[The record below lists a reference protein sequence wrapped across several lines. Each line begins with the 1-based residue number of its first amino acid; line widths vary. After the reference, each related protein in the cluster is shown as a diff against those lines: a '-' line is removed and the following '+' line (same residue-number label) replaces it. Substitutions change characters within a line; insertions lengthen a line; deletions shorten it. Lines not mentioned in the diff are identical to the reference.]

1 MFEGES
7 AVLSELV
14 RERSLLTPTVREIEE
29 EHERTGK
36 SLSQV
41 MIDFGLITEEQLL
54 RAVAEHLNL
63 EYLNL
68 EDVDFEQAVLRSI
81 PSSVARMYGAVPVSV
96 NGNTVTV
103 AVMDPYNPHSS
114 ASFRLSSAG
123 TCKWPCRPRNRSRR
137 RLNGILARTVSRSRM
152 S

>member
-14 RERSLLTPTVREIEE
+14 RERNLLSPEQFREIGE

-41 MIDFGLITEEQLL
+41 MMDFGLITEEQLL

-63 EYLNL
+63 
-68 EDVDFEQAVLRSI
+68 S
-81 PSSVARMYGAVPVSV
+81 
-96 NGNTVTV
+96 T
-103 AVMDPYNPHSS
+103 
-114 ASFRLSSAG
+114 
-123 TCKWPCRPRNRSRR
+123 
-137 RLNGILARTVSRSRM
+137 
-152 S
+152 

>member
-14 RERSLLTPTVREIEE
+14 RERSLLTPEQFREIEE

-103 AVMDPYNPHSS
+103 AVMDPYNPQLVSEL
-114 ASFRLSSAG
+114 SF
-123 TCKWPCRPRNRSRR
+123 
-137 RLNGILARTVSRSRM
+137 ILGKDVQVAVCALETDPGGD
-152 S
+152 